1 MRGENQKKMKGGNKK
16 KRKLHGDYI
25 LRPPW
30 NYKQRPHKIR
40 TSHVKGTGRKRKRRT
55 ERRLI
60 VDEKVEVRSLED
72 GFLGSWHG
80 GTVVAC
86 DNGVRLVKYDHLLRD
101 DGSDLLVD
109 AISVSATLDDV
120 NFLSGN
126 TDVRGN
132 LRPIPPTVD
141 FGKWDL
147 PYGLCVDV
155 NYLDAWWEGVIF
167 DHEDGSDERKVFFP
181 DLGDELTVG
190 IETMRITQ
198 DWDEVTGN
206 WQRRGTWLFLEL
218 IDQCEQESYLPVSLK
233 QIWYE
238 VRGKED
244 FIKIRKWTSPMNDL
258 WKELVM
264 EVIKENLDV
273 TLKEMLRVLE
283 SSSSVGC
290 ELGKICVVKNPSI
303 DFVNVDA
310 DAITGESEKSN
321 TMIRTDF
328 NQEIAYDAL
337 GSVMKEVHTLDR
349 SYFNQENVFD
359 SLGLVNEEV
368 HAHDSLDAE
377 LLDSGPSSINFH
389 LALGKSQLDDD
400 TKMKTS
406 NDLDFS
412 CRDEALSTL
421 PKGSSSKASDA
432 EVLSGASGSISHQQL
447 PITENKNVK
456 KQPKCSGRES
466 SFKWETLSA
475 TTPLDAA
482 SCPDAVTEY
491 SLLGKEKPKQ
501 ALVENVCKLLEELPV
516 EITPSVSKNETKIM
530 QGSGRERS
538 LSPNNCF
545 QTTLDGSGVALGQPR
560 LLHKAVMDYYNMS
573 QLGSNGEKGVVKMQS
588 EARRHLLS
596 LGWGMLVT
604 QKGKGNKQRWN
615 YTSPLGRT
623 CTSLSTACKIC
634 LDEEGVY
641 QSTDSPGRTMENMF
655 LIQKADGQLV
665 SNTFYSAPSNVDVQE
680 CSMPSDSIGTSLGKS
695 PGISPSKYLME
706 FSHNKS
712 QRCEKVISMTNV
724 FDFSS
729 HLPQSQHNLD
739 GKACESGVQTVCKKY
754 ARRIRSPEAVKQELN
769 RGRVSAGINKFS
781 DDMENRRSIRVSRS
795 SKRVHE
801 VVTPSP
807 SHHNP
812 RTILSWLIDN
822 NMVLPRAKVYY
833 CRGKNRRPMAE
844 GRISRDGIKCCCC
857 QKLYTINGFEIHAGG
872 TSSRS
877 AANILLE
884 DGKSLLECQILCNK
898 KTRSFK
904 NQASACRKGDFSK
917 GENDYICSICHFG
930 GTLILCDQCPS
941 SFHQSCLGLKDV
953 PEGDWF
959 CPSCC
964 CGICGQKKLSEH
976 ANITFNAYGVPKSLE
991 AVLNL
996 IGFVTNIIYWGL
1008 QKLLGKSI
1016 PVGGDNLTWSLLK
1029 APSSDTDYFN
1039 PPHLDTLT
1047 ENQSKL
1053 NVALSVIHECFEPVR
1068 EQHTRRDIVEDVL
1081 FSRRSELKRL
1091 NFQGFYT
1098 VLLERNDELV
1108 SVAAIRVYGE
1118 KVAEVPLVGTRFQ
1131 YRRLGMCRILMNELE
1146 EKHDITKLRLRGM
1159 GVQRLVLPAVPS
1171 VLNAWTTSFGFSKMT
1186 DSERSEFLNYT
1197 FLDFQETVMC
1207 QKFLLKNTVVPSSL
1221 SDLYLTILAGKS
1233 DLHDAAN
1240 KNKNSSDNIC
1250 GSSVITELHPT
1261 AHNEGSILQEQVE
1274 ISATNTSD
1282 NNSPSLVVN
1291 VGKLKN
1297 HLQNNSTS
1305 HIEQYPTCSAGGFK
1319 RFEGL
1324 QENTRDYLKYY
1335 RRRNKKFSWEGLTND
1350 TLLADLHTLH
1360 CSHIVCTFKAYN
1372 LQDMIY
1378 HKARRQPYYNP
1389 ILAKDFYSWCANLHS
1404 RNAIDYLRWG
1414 DVYTICLISISCSMN
1429 SKCSST

>member
-1 MRGENQKKMKGGNKK
+1 MAV
-16 KRKLHGDYI
+16 LHF
-25 LRPPW
+25 
-30 NYKQRPHKIR
+30 Q
-40 TSHVKGTGRKRKRRT
+40 VKGTGRKRKRRT

-501 ALVENVCKLLEELPV
+501 ALVENVKKHLLYHGWKIEYRKDKPLFKYTSPDGKCFYSLLQVCKLLEELPV

-530 QGSGRERS
+530 QGSGNMILSSCVAGRERS

-976 ANITFNAYGVPKSLE
+976 ANVVGDPFLTCYQCECKYHVQCLRGTKKFGSCSKPHWFCNKHCKQ
-991 AVLNL
+991 
-996 IGFVTNIIYWGL
+996 IYWGL

-1146 EKHDITKLRLRGM
+1146 ERLRGM

-1221 SDLYLTILAGKS
+1221 SGKS

-1335 RRRNKKFSWEGLTND
+1335 RRRNK
-1350 TLLADLHTLH
+1350 
-1360 CSHIVCTFKAYN
+1360 
-1372 LQDMIY
+1372 
-1378 HKARRQPYYNP
+1378 
-1389 ILAKDFYSWCANLHS
+1389 
-1404 RNAIDYLRWG
+1404 
-1414 DVYTICLISISCSMN
+1414 LISC
-1429 SKCSST
+1429 